1 MKLAFSSLAYP
12 DLTLVDVVKRV
23 SKLGYNALELRVADD
38 GRHLRPS
45 YPIREE
51 DSAALRE
58 VEVSD
63 LAAYARF
70 SDNAAENERSMKLVE
85 PLADIASAL
94 GAFGIR
100 VYAGNTSDFDAL
112 AEALNSAGELA
123 GSRSIKVMVETH
135 GPLLDKVSNLAKL
148 LPKLRGVWILYD
160 PANVIFAGGKHEE
173 VFPVIRD
180 KLAHVHVKD
189 YVLRGNDRFFCAPG
203 QGVVPLATI
212 MDDLK
217 KSGYKGYVSVEWE
230 KMWHPEIPDAD
241 SVLPGYRAY
250 LKRWIG

>member
-12 DLTLVDVVKRV
+12 DLTLTDVVKRV
-23 SKLGYNALELRVADD
+23 SKMGYDALELRVADD

-51 DSAALRE
+51 DGVALRG

-70 SDNAAENERSMKLVE
+70 SDNPVENESSMKLIE
-85 PLADIASAL
+85 TLADIASAL
-94 GAFGIR
+94 RALGVR
-100 VYAGNTSDFDAL
+100 VYAGNASDFDAL
-112 AEALNSAGELA
+112 AEALNSAAELA
-123 GSRSIKVMVETH
+123 GSHSVKVMVETH
-135 GPLLDKVSNLAKL
+135 GPLLDKVSNLARL

-173 VFPVIRD
+173 VFPLIRD

-189 YVLRGNDRFFCAPG
+189 YVLRDNNPLYCAPG
-203 QGVVPLATI
+203 QGVVPLTSI

-217 KSGYKGYVSVEWE
+217 SSGYNGYVSVEWE
-230 KMWHPEIPDAD
+230 KMWHPELPDPD
-241 SVLPGYRAY
+241 SVLPAYRVY